1 MQGMILL
8 AGATLVGLDAGF
20 GLVRLSS
27 PSFWGDGV
35 PAMLLVTTCL
45 GYVRPRRGWPWALAV
60 PVALW
65 VQILGKGRAP
75 EMMALELGG
84 AVVLCLFATLAG
96 SGMYDVRRARRP
108 VDRSHAARL
117 DEESER

>member
-1 MQGMILL
+1 
-8 AGATLVGLDAGF
+8 
-20 GLVRLSS
+20 
-27 PSFWGDGV
+27 
-35 PAMLLVTTCL
+35 
-45 GYVRPRRGWPWALAV
+45 V

-96 SGMYDVRRARRP
+96 SGMYDVRRARQP